1 MGRIF
6 ERAKQYVDQL
16 DPDYV
21 GQFVEIGTS
30 RNGDDG
36 STPTIA
42 AWAAEH
48 GRTLWTIDMDLV
60 NCEFVKSLNIA
71 NIEIVNDL
79 GEEWLRSFPA
89 HMTTISVLYLDNF
102 DWDWHPD
109 KTASLAPLE
118 FAPNGRPVVGVPGN
132 AVLEQKYT
140 YQILGMPEM
149 NNINSQR
156 AHLLQAELALPALG
170 DKCLVICDDTW
181 YNKYWGHYSGKS
193 GSVVP
198 YLMNHGF
205 EVLYTEE
212 APVYGTILGRGIK

>member
-1 MGRIF
+1 MGQVFR
-6 ERAKQYVDQL
+6 RAEQYLDQF
-16 DPDYV
+16 DPEST

-36 STPTIA
+36 STRTIA
-42 AWAAEH
+42 EWAARF
-48 GRTLWTIDMDLV
+48 GKGLVTVDMDIN
-60 NCEFVKSLNIA
+60 NCNYVVEQDIA
-71 NIEIVNDL
+71 NVEVICQT
-79 GEEWLRSFPA
+79 GESYLEHFPSHIA
-89 HMTTISVLYLDNF
+89 YISVLYLDNF

-109 KTASLAPLE
+109 RTE
-118 FAPNGRPVVGVPGN
+118 DFVI
-132 AVLEQKYT
+132 EQQRRYAD
-140 YQILGMPEM
+140 LGLRM
-149 NNINSQR
+149 NNVNSQR
-156 AHLLQAELALPALG
+156 AHLRQAELALPALG
-170 DKCLVICDDTW
+170 DRCLVICDDTW